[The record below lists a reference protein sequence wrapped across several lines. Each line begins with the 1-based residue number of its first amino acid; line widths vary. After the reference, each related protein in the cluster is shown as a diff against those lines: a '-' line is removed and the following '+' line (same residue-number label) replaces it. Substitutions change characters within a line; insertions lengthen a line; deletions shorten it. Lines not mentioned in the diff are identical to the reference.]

1 MEMNNLG
8 TGQSYTAK
16 DQELI
21 RQLMESRKE
30 QHMPLEFESLDG
42 YELPPRSQFSML
54 KKPAVSIKYKTISCN
69 TACIRLFPDIIH
81 VIPIVHPQKRRL
93 AIVPCI
99 EEDASSVEW
108 ARNKDGEMVRKD
120 ITSLEFVEKIY
131 ALMGWDRN
139 CRYKILGRIA
149 NSPSNLILLFDLDEA
164 IFYSAVPTEYIDEQT
179 GEIKKRRT
187 IYYPNEYKDHIGK
200 SYNDY
205 AEARQLN
212 MYEYLEGYVG
222 QTYEDAVDSAPV
234 PETPAPKSAPATP
247 TAPAKSTPVEAAP
260 IEPSQVETAT
270 VVPSTVES
278 APAESAP
285 VESPIIVP
293 PTTIQTVVPPIQPVQ
308 PQINPME
315 GVNV

>member
-69 TACIRLFPDIIH
+69 TACIRLFPEIIH

-108 ARNKDGEMVRKD
+108 ARHKDGDMVRKD

-131 ALMGWDRN
+131 ALMNWDRN
-139 CRYKILGRIA
+139 CRYKILGRVA

-164 IFYSAVPTEYIDEQT
+164 IFYSATATEYVNEET

-187 IYYPNEYKDHIGK
+187 VYYPNEYKDHIGK

-205 AEARQLN
+205 VEARQLSV
-212 MYEYLEGYVG
+212 YEYLEGYVG
-222 QTYEDAVDSAPV
+222 QTYEDAVDSSPAQTV
-234 PETPAPKSAPATP
+234 TAPKNTP
-247 TAPAKSTPVEAAP
+247 TAPAAPVEPTPSASVSGEPAPIVSAPIVPTPVEP
-260 IEPSQVETAT
+260 T
-270 VVPSTVES
+270 
-278 APAESAP
+278 PAESVP
-285 VESPIIVP
+285 VDSPAIVP
-293 PTTIQTVVPPIQPVQ
+293 QTTVQTDVPPMQPV
-308 PQINPME
+308 PTQINPME
-315 GVNV
+315 GASL